1 MLLKRKRKNDIVS
14 IEMSIFAFLKVVNSF
29 LVKEGYLGN

>member
-1 MLLKRKRKNDIVS
+1 MLLKKKRENDVVS
-14 IEMSIFAFLKVVNSF
+14 IEMSIFAYLKVVNSF